1 LIRDA
6 PEQLGMMG
14 YFSHESSLLT
24 TVIIRENGGVLCYRN
39 ACNKLLEQLDKL
51 DGTYEAQ
58 DLAFMK
64 LRIAVADNRSALG
77 KDTEALGG

>member
-1 LIRDA
+1 MR
-6 PEQLGMMG
+6 
-14 YFSHESSLLT
+14 
-24 TVIIRENGGVLCYRN
+24 YRN